1 MIVTHHAPEFLF
13 GMEKACIEKLKQ
25 YEMNHFG
32 FICR

>member
-1 MIVTHHAPEFLF
+1 MIVTHHAPWSFIC
-13 GMEKACIEKLKQ
+13 MEEACIEKLKQ